1 MSRNEES
8 DKTVKRS
15 NWDSLLP
22 AAVRYDSRLKGDA
35 KILYSEILLLS
46 NKAGYCYATDQ
57 HLAALFSKTRVTI
70 NGYVK
75 SLEKHGY
82 IKIETTRQG
91 KRVTERRIYPL
102 ELPKTSIFQNDKS
115 VISRDSAIGSK
126 ETLTTYGG
134 SKENLTR
141 GSKETL
147 TTGSKKIFTVNDSN
161 SNDSKKEL
169 EREQEGQQPAAGILY
184 NGLTWNEKLGS
195 LDGKLKLLLDKYLTS
210 LPVNVIQ
217 YAIDKAAKKDK
228 LKSSYGYL
236 NKVLADYQDN
246 GINTID
252 KLEALNDKRYKQ
264 LGLGQL
270 KESDKAAKT
279 SLDQKEIAENRKHGL
294 PDWLS
299 KESRESDIKEQQ
311 AKSEKD
317 DIKERSKVHKNSQ
330 SDGLPFE
337 ENSDKPTQPEPE
349 AKSISEPKTQS
360 ISEWQQEQ
368 RLKDQQRAISQS
380 ETDNRLSEWLDPK
393 LKAAELKERDNQ
405 ESSGFDDTKSASNQ
419 PSDKA
424 NNDNQQTG
432 TQPQQDKTN
441 VKDDQPAKANREPR
455 MNQQEQI
462 SAALGLAALR
472 KGKQLS
478 SYQIKLLDKYSYE
491 LSDKDKQLLAEYKN
505 KRQPSPTA
513 NEG

>member
-1 MSRNEES
+1 MSR

-115 VISRDSAIGSK
+115 VISRDSATGSK

-134 SKENLTR
+134 SKGNLTR

-169 EREQEGQQPAAGILY
+169 EREKEGQQPAAGILY
-184 NGLTWNEKLGS
+184 NGLTWYESLGS
-195 LDGKLKLLLDKYLTS
+195 LDGRLKLLMDKYLTS

-217 YAIDKAAKKDK
+217 YAIDKAANKDNV
-228 LKSSYGYL
+228 KSSYAYL
-236 NKVLADYQDN
+236 SKVLADYQQSN
-246 GINTID
+246 INTLD
-252 KLEALNDKRYKQ
+252 ELEKLNADRYKQ
-264 LGLGQL
+264 LGMNQL
-270 KESDKAAKT
+270 KESDKKQLAAND
-279 SLDQKEIAENRKHGL
+279 LE
-294 PDWLS
+294 
-299 KESRESDIKEQQ
+299 
-311 AKSEKD
+311 
-317 DIKERSKVHKNSQ
+317 ERSKLSLANEK
-330 SDGLPFE
+330 
-337 ENSDKPTQPEPE
+337 
-349 AKSISEPKTQS
+349 PKTQS
-360 ISEWQQEQ
+360 ISEWQKWQKEQ
-368 RLKDQQRAISQS
+368 QAINQHDIDENRKYGLPEWFNAEMRES
-380 ETDNRLSEWLDPK
+380 ELAIRK
-393 LKAAELKERDNQ
+393 KR
-405 ESSGFDDTKSASNQ
+405 ESSSLDDTKSASSQ
-419 PSDKA
+419 PDDKDKA
-424 NNDNQQTG
+424 NNDNQQKG
-432 TQPQQDKTN
+432 TQPQQEQIK
-441 VKDDQPAKANREPR
+441 VKDDQPAKPNREPR

-462 SAALGLAALR
+462 NVALGLAALR

-478 SYQIKLLDKYSYE
+478 SEQISLIERFDDNEKDLTLLK
-491 LSDKDKQLLAEYKN
+491 AYKA
-505 KRQPSPTA
+505 KKTSPTT
-513 NEG
+513 NQG

>member
-115 VISRDSAIGSK
+115 VISRDSATGSK

-184 NGLTWNEKLGS
+184 NGLTWYESLGS
-195 LDGKLKLLLDKYLTS
+195 LDGRLKLLMDKYLTS

-217 YAIDKAAKKDK
+217 YAIDKAANKDNV
-228 LKSSYGYL
+228 KSSYAYL
-236 NKVLADYQDN
+236 SKVLADYQEN
-246 GINTID
+246 NINTLD
-252 KLEALNDKRYKQ
+252 ELEKLNADRYKQ
-264 LGLGQL
+264 LGMNQL
-270 KESDKAAKT
+270 KESDKKQLAANDLEERPKL
-279 SLDQKEIAENRKHGL
+279 SLAN
-294 PDWLS
+294 
-299 KESRESDIKEQQ
+299 
-311 AKSEKD
+311 EK
-317 DIKERSKVHKNSQ
+317 
-330 SDGLPFE
+330 
-337 ENSDKPTQPEPE
+337 
-349 AKSISEPKTQS
+349 PKTQS
-360 ISEWQQEQ
+360 ISEWQKWQKEQ
-368 RLKDQQRAISQS
+368 QAINQHDIDENRKYGLPEWFNAEMRES
-380 ETDNRLSEWLDPK
+380 ELAIRK
-393 LKAAELKERDNQ
+393 KR
-405 ESSGFDDTKSASNQ
+405 ESSSLDDTKSASSQ
-419 PSDKA
+419 PDDKDKA
-424 NNDNQQTG
+424 NNDNQQKG
-432 TQPQQDKTN
+432 TQPQQEQIK
-441 VKDDQPAKANREPR
+441 VKDDQPAKPNREPR

-462 SAALGLAALR
+462 NVALGLAALR

-478 SYQIKLLDKYSYE
+478 SEQISLIERFDDNEKDLTLLK
-491 LSDKDKQLLAEYKN
+491 AYKA
-505 KRQPSPTA
+505 KKTSPTT
-513 NEG
+513 NQG

>member
-1 MSRNEES
+1 MQKQTKAKTES
-8 DKTVKRS
+8 TELEVNGS
-15 NWDSLLP
+15 NWDSVLP

-35 KILYSEILLLS
+35 KVLYSEILLLS

-57 HLAALFSKTRVTI
+57 HLAALFDIGPRTITRHI
-70 NGYVK
+70 AELKKY
-75 SLEKHGY
+75 GY
-82 IKIETTRQG
+82 IKIETKRQG
-91 KRVTERRIYPL
+91 KRITERHIYPL
-102 ELPKTSIFQNDKS
+102 ELPKTSIFQNGKS
-115 VISRDSAIGSK
+115 VISRDSAKGQANSDY
-126 ETLTTYGG
+126 TLGG
-134 SKENLTR
+134 QANSDY
-141 GSKETL
+141 
-147 TTGSKKIFTVNDSN
+147 TGIDKNGWTGIDKNGGVNDSN

-169 EREQEGQQPAAGILY
+169 EREKEGQQPAAGIQY
-184 NGLTWNEKLGS
+184 HGLIWYESLGS
-195 LDGKLKLLLDKYLTS
+195 LDGKTKLLLDKYVTS
-210 LPVNVIQ
+210 LPDNVVQ
-217 YAIDKAAKKDK
+217 YAIDKAAKKEN
-228 LKSSYGYL
+228 LKSVYGYL
-236 NKVLADYQDN
+236 RKVLADYQDN

-349 AKSISEPKTQS
+349 TKSISEPETKP
-360 ISEWQQEQ
+360 ISEWMKE
-368 RLKDQQRAISQS
+368 S
-380 ETDNRLSEWLDPK
+380 N
-393 LKAAELKERDNQ
+393 KANADNQ
-405 ESSGFDDTKSASNQ
+405 NTVTTESAANEEQSDHQAESKASEEPNESPKKDLPKQ
-419 PSDKA
+419 PTLD
-424 NNDNQQTG
+424 
-432 TQPQQDKTN
+432 
-441 VKDDQPAKANREPR
+441 
-455 MNQQEQI
+455 EQI
-462 SAALGLAALR
+462 NLATGLAALS
-472 KGKQLS
+472 KGQPVS

>member
-1 MSRNEES
+1 MSKNEKS

-35 KILYSEILLLS
+35 KVLYSEILLLS

-57 HLAALFSKTRVTI
+57 HLAALFSKTRVTVNTYI
-70 NGYVK
+70 K
-75 SLEKHGY
+75 TLKKLGY
-82 IKIETTRQG
+82 IRVETIRQG
-91 KRVTERRIYPL
+91 KQITERHIYPL

-115 VISRDSAIGSK
+115 VISRDSATGSK
-126 ETLTTYGG
+126 KT
-134 SKENLTR
+134 N
-141 GSKETL
+141 
-147 TTGSKKIFTVNDSN
+147 TTGSKNSFIRGSKKTNTTGSKNSLTVNDSN

-169 EREQEGQQPAAGILY
+169 EREKEGQQPAAGILY

-236 NKVLADYQDN
+236 SRVLADYQDN

-349 AKSISEPKTQS
+349 TKSISEPETKP
-360 ISEWQQEQ
+360 ISEWMKE
-368 RLKDQQRAISQS
+368 S
-380 ETDNRLSEWLDPK
+380 N
-393 LKAAELKERDNQ
+393 KANADNQ
-405 ESSGFDDTKSASNQ
+405 NTVTTESAANEEQSDHQAESKASEEPNESPKKDLPKQ
-419 PSDKA
+419 PTLD
-424 NNDNQQTG
+424 
-432 TQPQQDKTN
+432 
-441 VKDDQPAKANREPR
+441 
-455 MNQQEQI
+455 EQI
-462 SAALGLAALR
+462 SAALGLAALS
-472 KGKQLS
+472 KGQPVS

>member
-8 DKTVKRS
+8 DRTVKRS

-35 KILYSEILLLS
+35 KVLYSEILLLS

-57 HLAALFSKTRVTI
+57 HLAALFDAGQRTAARHIAQLKK
-70 NGYVK
+70 Y
-75 SLEKHGY
+75 GY
-82 IKIETTRQG
+82 IRIETKRQG
-91 KRVTERRIYPL
+91 VTVTQRRIYPL
-102 ELPKTSIFQNDKS
+102 TLPKSSICQNSKS
-115 VISRDSAIGSK
+115 IISRDSEKGNAKNGNTLIGAAK
-126 ETLTTYGG
+126 TGKRGIAKTGKTGIAKIGG
-134 SKENLTR
+134 
-141 GSKETL
+141 
-147 TTGSKKIFTVNDSN
+147 VNDSN

-169 EREQEGQQPAAGILY
+169 EREKEGQQPAAGILY

-236 NKVLADYQDN
+236 SKVLADYQEN
-246 GINTID
+246 NINTID
-252 KLEALNDKRYKQ
+252 KLEKLNADRYKQ
-264 LGLGQL
+264 LGMNQL
-270 KESDKAAKT
+270 KESDKNNAAT
-279 SLDQKEIAENRKHGL
+279 NGL
-294 PDWLS
+294 EESSKLSPDN
-299 KESRESDIKEQQ
+299 
-311 AKSEKD
+311 AK
-317 DIKERSKVHKNSQ
+317 
-330 SDGLPFE
+330 
-337 ENSDKPTQPEPE
+337 
-349 AKSISEPKTQS
+349 PKTKS
-360 ISEWQQEQ
+360 ISEWQKWQKEQ
-368 RLKDQQRAISQS
+368 QAINQHDID
-380 ETDNRLSEWLDPK
+380 ENRKYGLPEWLDAK
-393 LKAAELKERDNQ
+393 TRESELATEKER
-405 ESSGFDDTKSASNQ
+405 ESNSLDDTESASNQ

-491 LSDKDKQLLAEYKN
+491 LSDKDKQLLAEYKD

-513 NEG
+513 DKG

>member
-1 MSRNEES
+1 MQKQTKAKTES
-8 DKTVKRS
+8 TELEVNGS
-15 NWDSLLP
+15 NWDSVLP

-35 KILYSEILLLS
+35 KVLYSEILLLS

-57 HLAALFSKTRVTI
+57 HLAALFDIGPRTITRHI
-70 NGYVK
+70 AELKKY
-75 SLEKHGY
+75 GY
-82 IKIETTRQG
+82 IKIETKRRG
-91 KRVTERRIYPL
+91 KRITERHIYPL
-102 ELPKTSIFQNDKS
+102 ELPKTSIFQNGKS
-115 VISRDSAIGSK
+115 VISRDSAKGQANSDYTLGGQANSDYTGIDKNGWTGIDKIG
-126 ETLTTYGG
+126 G
-134 SKENLTR
+134 
-141 GSKETL
+141 
-147 TTGSKKIFTVNDSN
+147 VNDSN

-169 EREQEGQQPAAGILY
+169 EREKEGQQPAAGIQY
-184 NGLTWNEKLGS
+184 HGLIWYESLGS
-195 LDGKLKLLLDKYLTS
+195 LDGKTKLLLDKYVTS
-210 LPVNVIQ
+210 LPDNVVQ
-217 YAIDKAAKKDK
+217 YAIDKAAKKEN
-228 LKSSYGYL
+228 LKSVYGYL
-236 NKVLADYQDN
+236 RKVLADYQDN

-349 AKSISEPKTQS
+349 TKSISEPETKP
-360 ISEWQQEQ
+360 ISEWMKE
-368 RLKDQQRAISQS
+368 S
-380 ETDNRLSEWLDPK
+380 N
-393 LKAAELKERDNQ
+393 KANADNQ
-405 ESSGFDDTKSASNQ
+405 NTVTTESAANEEQSDHQAESKASEEPNESPKKDLPKQ
-419 PSDKA
+419 PTLD
-424 NNDNQQTG
+424 
-432 TQPQQDKTN
+432 
-441 VKDDQPAKANREPR
+441 
-455 MNQQEQI
+455 EQI
-462 SAALGLAALR
+462 NLATGLAALS
-472 KGKQLS
+472 KGQPVS